1 MPPLESEAEEPA
13 EVLEGGRS
21 LDQEFVGAFPGALH
35 CHPEIP
41 VAGKDDQRH
50 ARGCS
55 LQMPDGG
62 WSVAVGKAQIGEN
75 ETEGL
80 SDEAGQ
86 RRAEA
91 TDVLH
96 IEFRGGLSEDMANQ
110 LGEARIV
117 FQEEEGQALLVAA
130 RRRPSFHPPIVR
142 PGPDAALSRP

>member
-13 EVLEGGRS
+13 EGLEAGRS
-21 LDQEFVGAFPGALH
+21 LDQEFVGAFPDALH
-35 CHPEIP
+35 CHVEIP

-50 ARGCS
+50 ARGRS

-62 WSVAVGKAQIGEN
+62 GSVAVGEVQIGEN

-91 TDVLH
+91 TGVLH
-96 IEFRGGLSEDMANQ
+96 VEFRGGLSEDMAHE

-117 FQEEEGQALLVAA
+117 FQEKEGQALLVI
-130 RRRPSFHPPIVR
+130 RRGGASLHAPIVR
-142 PGPDAALSRP
+142 AGPDAALSRS